1 MPKMLIFIIT
11 FLLILSNQAQANSS
25 AAEAAALAWLEAID
39 SGQYEQAWESSS
51 SLLKKPLSPH
61 MLERTIGAA
70 RRDFGA
76 VQSRRQVS
84 AVRETSMPGAPRDD
98 YAVLTFQ
105 TRFENRSSQI
115 TETIT
120 PHLEEGT
127 WKVSGYYLN

>member
-1 MPKMLIFIIT
+1 MPKNLIFIFAT
-11 FLLILSNQAQANSS
+11 LFLSLSSQAHANSS
-25 AAEAAALAWLEAID
+25 DAEAAALAWLEAID
-39 SGQYEQAWESSS
+39 SGQYEQAWETSS

-84 AVRETSMPGAPRDD
+84 VVRETSMPGAPRDD

-105 TRFENRSSQI
+105 TSFENRPQI

>member
-11 FLLILSNQAQANSS
+11 LLLILSNQVQANTS

-39 SGQYEQAWESSS
+39 SGQYEQAWETSS

-76 VQSRRQVS
+76 VQSRRRVS
-84 AVRETSMPGAPRDD
+84 VVRETSMPGAPRDD

-105 TRFENRSSQI
+105 TSFENRPQI

>member
-1 MPKMLIFIIT
+1 MPKNLIFIFAT
-11 FLLILSNQAQANSS
+11 LFLSLSSQAHANSS
-25 AAEAAALAWLEAID
+25 DAEAAALAWLEAID
-39 SGQYEQAWESSS
+39 SGQYEQAWETSS

-70 RRDFGA
+70 RRDFGE

-84 AVRETSMPGAPRDD
+84 VVRETSMPGAPRDD

-105 TRFENRSSQI
+105 TSFENRPQI